1 MSDRLYLS
9 CWVRGFDESNMLKH
23 YSKLLSVFPFSK
35 LAKQT
40 QTVRV
45 YAVEYAEPPAGE
57 KPFEMTAAQAD
68 LLDVANDFMAPD
80 CACDLET
87 WWDLWQMVD
96 GEWKLAP
103 SGVTLTCLGP
113 EFDNENSDNLRID
126 FGLDAKFL
134 PQPGVEASLRMQ
146 QSNLRSLLH
155 LSSEIEKALPLSRR
169 QLWSESGVNFAD
181 LLAQVTGEFRVN

>member
-35 LAKQT
+35 LAKST

-68 LLDVANDFMAPD
+68 ILDAAKDFMRAD

-87 WWDLWQMVD
+87 WWDLWQHE

-103 SGVTLTCLGP
+103 SGVTISVLGP
-113 EFDNENSDNLRID
+113 EFDNEDDDNLRID
-126 FGLDAKFL
+126 LGLDAKFL
-134 PQPGVEASLRMQ
+134 PQPGVEASLRFQ

-169 QLWSESGVNFAD
+169 HLWSESGANFAE
-181 LLAQVTGEFRVN
+181 LLAQAAGEFRVN